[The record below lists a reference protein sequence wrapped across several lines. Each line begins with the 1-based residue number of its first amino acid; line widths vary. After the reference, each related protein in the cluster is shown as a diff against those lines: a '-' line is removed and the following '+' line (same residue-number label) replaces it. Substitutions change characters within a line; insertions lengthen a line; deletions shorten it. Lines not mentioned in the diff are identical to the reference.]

1 MYWNILV
8 WMRIAGRCFILN
20 PKRWSW
26 KFDYPVTGGTK
37 KLQTTQGLNF
47 VFFCTAQFVETNG
60 LVKHNIYQEL
70 KQTIM
75 DLDLQITRKHPVL
88 SLPLSSYLYS
98 ESQGMPNLDH
108 VIYRRSLDDYMTC
121 YCCCTKWTFYVF
133 LFLCLLCV
141 CISGSLKLLGYC

>member
-1 MYWNILV
+1 MLTIYTTLLIYSE
-8 WMRIAGRCFILN
+8 RDSAPDKQPF
-20 PKRWSW
+20 S
-26 KFDYPVTGGTK
+26 
-37 KLQTTQGLNF
+37 LQF
-47 VFFCTAQFVETNG
+47 HVPFFAFQVQTLLPIIITAQFVETNG

-108 VIYRRSLDDYMTC
+108 VIYRRSLDDCMTC
-121 YCCCTKWTFYVF
+121 YCCCTK
-133 LFLCLLCV
+133 
-141 CISGSLKLLGYC
+141 